1 MRLIAYLIVGFS
13 LFSLSLCN
21 PCGDIKPAPSPSGVE
36 NFHMSIFDLY
46 NAPSSNIDSIR
57 MVLYVDF
64 LYAKHNL
71 PSASNCA
78 YACEPADIQTQL
90 EWFVDSIHVFSEP
103 SYSPKQSELSSLIN
117 FSFDN
122 SLADFNRGIKRDIP
136 MSWGS
141 SNYWFLNQKPENSDS
156 FSFKFYFY
164 KNGQVLDSSATQP
177 FFIRN

>member
-1 MRLIAYLIVGFS
+1 MRVGAYVLISYCL
-13 LFSLSLCN
+13 LLLSYCN
-21 PCGDIKPAPSPSGVE
+21 PCGNITPVPAPSGVE
-36 NFHMSIFDLY
+36 NFRMSIFNLY
-46 NAPSSNIDSIR
+46 DTPSSNIDSIR

-64 LYAKHNL
+64 LFAKHNL

-103 SYSPKQSELSSLIN
+103 SYSSKEGELSSLIN
-117 FSFDN
+117 FSFAN
-122 SLADFNRGIKRDIP
+122 SLADFNSGIKRDVP

-164 KNGQVLDSSATQP
+164 KNGQVLDSSEMQP
-177 FFIRN
+177 FFIAN

>member
-1 MRLIAYLIVGFS
+1 MRIIAYVLLGFG
-13 LFSLSLCN
+13 LFGLSLCN
-21 PCGDIKPAPSPSGVE
+21 PCGDITPAPTPTGAE
-36 NFHMSIFDLY
+36 NFRMSIFDLY
-46 NAPSSNIDSIR
+46 NTPSSNIDSVR

-71 PSASNCA
+71 PLASNSA
-78 YACEPADIQTQL
+78 YACEPADIKSQL

-103 SYSPKQSELSSLIN
+103 SYSANQSELSSHIN

-122 SLADFNRGIKRDIP
+122 SLADFNMGIKRDIP

-164 KNGQVLDSSATQP
+164 KNGQILDSSATQP
-177 FFIRN
+177 FFIAN